1 MWFRIERKR
10 RFDEVITLLHGGAAT
25 ITEALASMPLAPV

>member
-10 RFDEVITLLHGGAAT
+10 RSDEVITLFHGGAAT
-25 ITEALASMPLAPV
+25 ITEVLASMPLAPA